1 MYYKS
6 VRQRNKDIEVDI
18 ITKNTNLNKN
28 LVNRA
33 YEHKY
38 RLDNGINN
46 FYPNYNIAVSWQR
59 LREGKTMKKQDLI
72 LLRHEALEHYLM
84 NKIITII
91 MHM

>member
-1 MYYKS
+1 M
-6 VRQRNKDIEVDI
+6 
-18 ITKNTNLNKN
+18 
-28 LVNRA
+28 NRA